1 MAIKY
6 WKLSGGPAL
15 SDKSESESDL
25 GIRMKKPV
33 MRFVLRPAWWLLRVI
48 ASRLFIIAFMLG
60 LLIASHTLSFVA
72 SATMAALSTASRFVS
87 SQPFTPHAVATLQ
100 TQNDQLRNE
109 VAAQRRANDQL
120 RNDATAQRRIV
131 NTKMQRIRTRTRQTA
146 LSNLAAMGGEAL
158 PVVGIGVI
166 VAATAYELNMSC
178 ENMRDLYELQ
188 IELDPSLANPADRD
202 MVCGLQVPTRDE
214 LWQSIKASPGAA
226 WDKAVGA
233 AEGTADWARSLE
245 RPDFSGAWQWV
256 GSSVGGL
263 FD

>member
-1 MAIKY
+1 MATKY
-6 WKLSGGPAL
+6 RKLSSGSAL
-15 SDKSESESDL
+15 SSKTESEGDI
-25 GIRMKKPV
+25 GIRTKKPF
-33 MRFVLRPAWWLLRVI
+33 MRFVLRPAWWLLRVV

-100 TQNDQLRNE
+100 TENDQLRNE
-109 VAAQRRANDQL
+109 AAAQRRANDQL
-120 RNDATAQRRIV
+120 RNDAAAQRRIV
-131 NTKMQRIRTRTRQTA
+131 NAKMQRIRTRTRQTA

-188 IELDPSLANPADRD
+188 IELDPSQANPVDRD
-202 MVCGLQVPTRDE
+202 TICGLQVPTRDE

-245 RPDFSGAWQWV
+245 RPDFGGAWQRFINFV
-256 GSSVGGL
+256 GVL
-263 FD
+263 LD

>member
-1 MAIKY
+1 
-6 WKLSGGPAL
+6 
-15 SDKSESESDL
+15 
-25 GIRMKKPV
+25 MKV
-33 MRFVLRPAWWLLRVI
+33 FVSRFVLNPTWWLLKVI
-48 ASRLFIIAFMLG
+48 ASRLFIIVFMLG
-60 LLIASHTLSFVA
+60 LLIASHTLSYVA

-87 SQPFTPHAVATLQ
+87 SQPFTPRAVATLQ
-100 TQNDQLRNE
+100 IQNDQLRNE
-109 VAAQRRANDQL
+109 TA
-120 RNDATAQRRIV
+120 AQRRIV
-131 NTKMQRIRTRTRQTA
+131 NTKMQRIRSRTQQTA

-188 IELDPSLANPADRD
+188 IELDPSQANPADRD

-214 LWQSIKASPGAA
+214 LWQSIKASPGSA

-245 RPDFSGAWQWV
+245 RPDFGGAWQRSITYV
-256 GSSVGGL
+256 GRL